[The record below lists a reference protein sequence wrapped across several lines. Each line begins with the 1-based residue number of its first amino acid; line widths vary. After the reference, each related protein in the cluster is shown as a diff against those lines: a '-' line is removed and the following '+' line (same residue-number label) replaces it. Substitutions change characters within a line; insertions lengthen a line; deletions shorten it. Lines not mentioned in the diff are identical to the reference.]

1 MFELLARSGRRARA
15 MRASRRRFSHV
26 GMLTSFSPSH
36 CISPALCCCLHRTM
50 ARARKSK
57 SPVRSVPAA
66 SKKAPTPSPVP
77 SWQLPRAA
85 LFFEP
90 AFGLWCYLLG
100 SSAVMC
106 AAVCAE
112 KFGWPSDAAC
122 AAVDTMRPNFFGA
135 CLYLAGSIA
144 AVAQFH
150 LGTAAIE
157 TKPKID

>member
-1 MFELLARSGRRARA
+1 
-15 MRASRRRFSHV
+15 
-26 GMLTSFSPSH
+26 
-36 CISPALCCCLHRTM
+36 M

-57 SPVRSVPAA
+57 SPARAPTA
-66 SKKAPTPSPVP
+66 SKKAAPTALP
-77 SWQLPRAA
+77 SWQLPSAS

-112 KFGWPSDAAC
+112 KFGWPSDAVC
-122 AAVDTMRPNFFGA
+122 VAVGTMRPNFFGA
-135 CLYLAGSIA
+135 CLYLTGSLA

-157 TKPKID
+157 TKPKTD